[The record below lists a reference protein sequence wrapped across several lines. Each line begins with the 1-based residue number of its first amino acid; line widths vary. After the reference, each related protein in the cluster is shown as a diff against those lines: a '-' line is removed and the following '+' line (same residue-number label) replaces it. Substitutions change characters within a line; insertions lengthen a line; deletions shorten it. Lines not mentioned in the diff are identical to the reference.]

1 MGDGM
6 FQTILIAAA
15 TIIVLVGAFLFLRR
29 WLNWGPQEI
38 PCSHFHDHVHHAAPN
53 RFIRDIQRDAVID
66 HHDEDPDPMAD
77 RLKEMV
83 TRSAAPALKSAP
95 KPTASDAAVSEREK
109 VLMLSGGGQWGAYGA
124 GLFKTLHDRSGNG
137 LAMKNVRII
146 TGISTGSLQT
156 ILLMVALDGQAK
168 EETRRYAMERLEWG
182 YSPKKESEVVDNRG
196 MVQMLLR
203 GAQAGTGPLRKR
215 IRNAVYENGDPT
227 MLEAIRDSSIGGYIG
242 FVEAHCGLFHYVD
255 VRGLVRDA
263 KDWESAVDALT
274 AATMA
279 SSAMPVFHQQLR
291 VTECKDGDRSLY
303 DGGVRRSV
311 FFERA
316 MEEMHDEVRKRAGR
330 PEDEYPSGAE
340 QEEVTPDFFV
350 VRNGPTVRRPDPDL
364 DRVDGP
370 LANGKRGYDL
380 LVNESEIGAIAN
392 LRLLNPHGRIWVTTA
407 DGYDDFDCQC
417 DGGDCSKDDEM
428 FKPGFMTCLRD
439 LGRHKV
445 EREGGP
451 WWPMATMDTPS
462 ASQRHR
468 HQHA

>member
-1 MGDGM
+1 MV
-6 FQTILIAAA
+6 QTILIALA
-15 TIIVLVGAFLFLRR
+15 TIAVLVGAFLLLRK

-38 PCSHFHDHVHHAAPN
+38 PCAHFHDHVHHAAPS
-53 RFIRDIQRDAVID
+53 RFIRDIQRDALID
-66 HHDEDPDPMAD
+66 HHDEEPDPMAAEF
-77 RLKEMV
+77 KEIV

-95 KPTASDAAVSEREK
+95 RPEAEFAAESEREK

-124 GLFKTLHDRSGNG
+124 GLFKTLHDRSGDG

-156 ILLMVALDGQAK
+156 ILLMVALDGKAK

-182 YSPKKESEVVDNRG
+182 YSPLKESDVVDNRG
-196 MVQMLLR
+196 MAQMLLR
-203 GAQAGTGPLRKR
+203 GAVAGTGPLRKR
-215 IRNAVYENGDPT
+215 IRNAIYENGDAT
-227 MLEAIRDSSIGGYIG
+227 MLEAIRDSSIAGYIG

-263 KDWESAVDALT
+263 PNWETAVDALC

-291 VTECKDGDRSLY
+291 VTKSGNGDRSLY

-316 MEEMHDEVRKRAGR
+316 MEAMHDEVRRQAGD
-330 PEDEYPSGAE
+330 PGDNNPPGHE

-350 VRNGPTVRRPDPDL
+350 VRNGPTVRQPDPDL
-364 DRVDGP
+364 DANDGP
-370 LANGKRGYDL
+370 LANGQRGYDL
-380 LVNESEIGAIAN
+380 LVNEAEIGAIAN

-407 DGYDDFDCQC
+407 DGYDAFDCKC
-417 DGGDCSKDDEM
+417 KDADCSKESEM
-428 FKPGFMTCLRD
+428 FKPGFMACLRD

-445 EREGGP
+445 ERDGGP
-451 WWPMATMDTPS
+451 WWEMATLDARS
-462 ASQRHR
+462 VAERHR